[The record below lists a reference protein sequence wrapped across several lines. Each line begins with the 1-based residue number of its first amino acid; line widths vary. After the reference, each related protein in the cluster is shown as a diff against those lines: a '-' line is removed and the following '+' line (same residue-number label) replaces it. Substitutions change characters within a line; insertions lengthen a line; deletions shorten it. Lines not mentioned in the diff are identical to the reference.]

1 MTIRRPT
8 LIATLVVTLAIG
20 GASCGGGQ
28 DVALPRALPTDFVP
42 AMLPDPTDP
51 ANPLRLV
58 EFEPARKRFA
68 RAGARSLVDAGALW
82 EIRRGSNLVGTVEVG
97 MLAANVDVT
106 SEDDRREL
114 ITAVLPATSTT
125 IRVNGIPVV
134 RSASTDKVS
143 YLVVGD
149 GLFELVDVQISDKV
163 DPERI
168 INALIQE
175 QLPTGWLKIAG
186 EQRRRPL

>member
-1 MTIRRPT
+1 MTLRRRFVV
-8 LIATLVVTLAIG
+8 LALVVALAAG
-20 GASCGGGQ
+20 GAGCGGGH
-28 DVALPRALPTDFVP
+28 DAVPARALPADFVP
-42 AMLPDPTDP
+42 ALLPDPTDA
-51 ANPLRLV
+51 ANPLRLI

-97 MLAANVDVT
+97 MLAPKVDVT

-114 ITAVLPATSTT
+114 IRAVLPATSTT
-125 IRVNGIPVV
+125 IRVSGIAVV

-163 DPERI
+163 DPEHI
-168 INALIQE
+168 INALIHE
-175 QLPTGWLKIAG
+175 QLPTGRLKIAG